1 MPRCALGALL
11 PLLGAA
17 TARAQ
22 EPPTGANQTT
32 PAIEATPE
40 AATAGEPDLLHIL
53 RFAIGL
59 GGGYGYVSMSRFN
72 VMLDDLETALQRAN
86 PGIVVEGLDPV
97 SGAAFAGISIR
108 GYLPYFI
115 AAEVGANVAYANDDA
130 TARLGLGSI
139 SIEHHELAVE
149 VPILVG
155 GYYPFLGQLYLA
167 GLLGP
172 VVVITP
178 MSLWDQSGS
187 ADLNDYDTGTNVGFL
202 GVLSLDW
209 IPVEHFALGLDLQF
223 RYVVS
228 EALRYDTDS
237 PLTDGVLAE
246 SGHLRGD
253 ATHETYDLSY
263 SGFAVQG
270 RVKFVI

>member
-1 MPRCALGALL
+1 MLL
-11 PLLGAA
+11 LAAASPAHAQQPPAEPENGAA
-17 TARAQ
+17 SAAEAMPETA
-22 EPPTGANQTT
+22 
-32 PAIEATPE
+32 PAD
-40 AATAGEPDLLHIL
+40 EPDLRHTL

-86 PGIVVEGLDPV
+86 PGIVVDGLDPV
-97 SGAAFAGISIR
+97 SGAAFAGLSIR

-115 AAEVGANVAYANDDA
+115 AAEVGANVAYATDDA
-130 TARLGLGSI
+130 LARLGTGSI
-139 SIEHHELAVE
+139 SLEHHELTIE
-149 VPILVG
+149 VPLLVG
-155 GYYPFLGQLYLA
+155 GYYPFLGQLYVA
-167 GLLGP
+167 GLVGP

-178 MSLWDQSGS
+178 LSLWDQSGS
-187 ADLNDYDTGTNVGFL
+187 ADLNDYETDTSVGFL

-223 RYVVS
+223 RYVVTK
-228 EALRYDTDS
+228 ALRYDTDN
-237 PLTDGVLAE
+237 PLTDGLLAE

-253 ATHETYDLSY
+253 ASHETYDLSF